1 MSMMWNFDVGQRHL
15 RSNWWLESTQFPLYC
30 KLSVFYLLRRL
41 WIFGHLLYL
50 PANNIISW
58 PEKVCVFFLDRMMNV
73 EIELFSKII
82 ICINVNSFDIVNQRL
97 EKRIINERKS
107 PAGFIILEVSAE
119 DRMKTKTKDK
129 MSS

>member
-1 MSMMWNFDVGQRHL
+1 
-15 RSNWWLESTQFPLYC
+15 
-30 KLSVFYLLRRL
+30 
-41 WIFGHLLYL
+41 
-50 PANNIISW
+50 
-58 PEKVCVFFLDRMMNV
+58 MMNV